1 MCYMEF
7 ERFTCCE
14 VGRPISIY
22 NCRTETFMLI
32 SDDGQEFATCD
43 KLDYTE
49 SYIRDPTK
57 RCRVCSARMNQQ
69 GRTPSNDHSPNLA
82 APLARHDQVVYQA
95 YHPQLARASI
105 RRSPAQSTSSELGH
119 TGNSQHRQRPDSLFI
134 PHDNV
139 RAASN
144 SFFEAANRTPIQ
156 QREQQQQEQLSRT
169 VQIDQHYEN
178 TNSGS
183 PLPTIPQTEHLY
195 DGHSYFS
202 PNDDERESLSSS
214 TEVETRDERSSPFV
228 AHMQSPRQQHQ
239 QPQQHPLQPQRTNQ
253 GGRATLPSV
262 LNFQRP
268 STSTPTLQLRR
279 QNRTHGRG
287 NGNVQ
292 RVGNGTS
299 YANRDANAGNRSDAR
314 RQQHQHPT
322 HVEERR
328 IPERQHP
335 TTPSPSSAMTTTA
348 EEVDFTRA
356 RPGYRHDL
364 TIGWGDDSDL
374 DDIHDGR

>member
-1 MCYMEF
+1 MCYMKF

-22 NCRTETFMLI
+22 NCRSDTFMLV
-32 SDDGQEFATCD
+32 SSDGQDLKTCD
-43 KLDYTE
+43 KIDYTE
-49 SYIRDPTK
+49 SYIQDPTK
-57 RCRVCSARMNQQ
+57 RCRACSAKMSQQ

-82 APLARHDQVVYQA
+82 APLARQDQVVYQA

-105 RRSPAQSTSSELGH
+105 RTSSAQSTSSELRH
-119 TGNSQHRQRPDSLFI
+119 AGNSQHRQRPDSLFI
-134 PHDNV
+134 PHDNLP
-139 RAASN
+139 ASSN

-178 TNSGS
+178 TNSAS
-183 PLPTIPQTEHLY
+183 PSPTFSQTQRLY
-195 DGHSYFS
+195 DGHGYFS
-202 PNDDERESLSSS
+202 PSDDERESLSSYA
-214 TEVETRDERSSPFV
+214 EVETRDEKSRPFV
-228 AHMQSPRQQHQ
+228 PSMQLTGQRNQQLP
-239 QPQQHPLQPQRTNQ
+239 QPPLQPQRTNE

-262 LNFQRP
+262 LNSQRLG
-268 STSTPTLQLRR
+268 TSTPTLQLTR

-287 NGNVQ
+287 NGNGSVQ
-292 RVGNGTS
+292 RV
-299 YANRDANAGNRSDAR
+299 
-314 RQQHQHPT
+314 HQHPT

-335 TTPSPSSAMTTTA
+335 ITPSPNAAITATA